1 MYYICIVRSGI
12 GVHRSSWQSTALH
25 FAVKLELGWNEPSIR
40 FEYNP
45 RDDGMLFTFFVRYRK
60 QNGDFFAAMNIF
72 CIFVPRYK
80 YLKHI
85 VRWLH

>member
-1 MYYICIVRSGI
+1 MLLAFYVCKV
-12 GVHRSSWQSTALH
+12 TH
-25 FAVKLELGWNEPSIR
+25 FIWNNQIFQMIFILSVII
-40 FEYNP
+40 
-45 RDDGMLFTFFVRYRK
+45 VRYRK